1 MDGVRY
7 EMFGWLD
14 QYLLI
19 QGIHVI
25 GGTGRKKSVCL
36 RGLNSVCKRDVL
48 EERCV
53 NKVSYFV

>member
-7 EMFGWLD
+7 EMFGWQD
-14 QYLLI
+14 RYLLI

-25 GGTGRKKSVCL
+25 GGTGRKKGVCL

-48 EERCV
+48 M
-53 NKVSYFV
+53 SYFV